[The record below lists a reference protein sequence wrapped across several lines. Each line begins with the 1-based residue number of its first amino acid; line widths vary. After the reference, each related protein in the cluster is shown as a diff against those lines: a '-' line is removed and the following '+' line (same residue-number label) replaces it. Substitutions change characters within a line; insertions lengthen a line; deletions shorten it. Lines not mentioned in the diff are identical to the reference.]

1 MKKILLAST
10 ILVGSAGVAAADVS
24 LSGAAYFGVAQDWT
38 GTFHSEATA
47 SITANLSGETDGGLG
62 FGAKFSLAG
71 GGTAVDNTAWN
82 DDFNTTGDWD
92 FATTNTA
99 STAGFGDVSV
109 WISGAFGK
117 LTATADASD
126 LDEVKWAYGN
136 TWGDFS
142 VAATYVMAPTVGT
155 DGDWSLKGTYAA
167 GDYSAYLA
175 YGWDVSAAAGTVSGG
190 GSASFG
196 DVSVSVSVADL
207 SLFGD
212 TWTLGAKY
220 TSGAVTVGV
229 DMDAGEAGVTGSN
242 NYQLTG
248 AYALGGGA
256 SVVAAYKSNTTD
268 TDGVLRENIVSL
280 GVKMSF

>member
-24 LSGAAYFGVAQDWT
+24 FAGAAYFGIQQDYT
-38 GTFHSEATA
+38 GVFHSEATA
-47 SITANLSGETDGGLG
+47 SVTAKMSGETDGGLG
-62 FGAKFSLAG
+62 FGASFGIAG
-71 GGTAVDNTAWN
+71 GGTALDNTAWN
-82 DDFNTTGDWD
+82 DDFNTTGDND

-99 STAGFGDVSV
+99 STAGLGDVSV
-109 WISGAFGK
+109 WISGGFGK
-117 LTATADASD
+117 LTAAADASD
-126 LDEVKWAYGN
+126 LDEVKWTYGN

-167 GDYSAYLA
+167 GDYSAYLG

-190 GSASFG
+190 GSAAFG
-196 DVSVSVSVADL
+196 AVSVSVGVADL
-207 SLFGD
+207 SAFAD

-220 TSGAVTVGV
+220 TTGAVTVGI
-229 DMDAGEAGVTGSN
+229 DMDAGEAGVAGSN

-248 AYALGGGA
+248 AYDLGGGA

-268 TDGVLRENIVSL
+268 TDGVTRENIMSL